1 MIIMVSHGFPS
12 VVEPLV
18 TFHVLFWRAILH
30 SMTCL
35 HSKMDS
41 RYLWRLSSVESPV
54 DHLPPAC
61 ERHKHLWRHHEA
73 NLSQIWNYS
82 ACITLSQ
89 PYLFLPSHPKNAQRP
104 SWLPNILHT
113 CKVPD
118 SRLHL
123 PVALRGWTRENGT
136 GLDGVSWLFPC
147 LVRPWEILEWIAVIR
162 RLKIEPALPI
172 QRKQLTGGCKC
183 QLIHRCTR
191 GKHEHHEISRV
202 RRTKSHKEI
211 VSCTRLYPALYP

>member
-18 TFHVLFWRAILH
+18 TFHVLFWRAIMH
-30 SMTCL
+30 GMTCL

-73 NLSQIWNYS
+73 NLSEIWNYS

-89 PYLFLPSHPKNAQRP
+89 PYLFLPAHPKDAQRMPILVAQHTSYLQSTWQPPP
-104 SWLPNILHT
+104 SARGSPWLDTRKTWHRPERCVMAVPLHVWSDPE
-113 CKVPD
+113 KY
-118 SRLHL
+118 L
-123 PVALRGWTRENGT
+123 NG
-136 GLDGVSWLFPC
+136 
-147 LVRPWEILEWIAVIR
+147 
-162 RLKIEPALPI
+162 
-172 QRKQLTGGCKC
+172 
-183 QLIHRCTR
+183 
-191 GKHEHHEISRV
+191 
-202 RRTKSHKEI
+202 
-211 VSCTRLYPALYP
+211 